1 MCYESIVELQKRAD
15 LSVPL
20 LKFLKSTKNMFK
32 VPIKKFKEELNN
44 LANNQSYEEFQGL
57 IDEIKLH
64 SKGKLEFKYD
74 FITKMIE
81 LIKES
86 CIYQNELNKI
96 LKPFYSM
103 SSLIKMNKR
112 PVFNSNLSNIDQAK
126 AVKFINIFARA
137 DFLNKEL
144 TNIDNAEILFVI
156 NLLESQQTL
165 IQEYKKTIISG
176 VEEYRKINLNELEI
190 FLTKYKNVQK
200 EIKIFQE
207 MAFSNF
213 DKINFNKETI
223 NQILKDIK
231 RVVDKYKE
239 YQAGI
244 FKYQELLTFFQRIRN
259 MVAQTCSQEF
269 NQDVE
274 LICEFN
280 LQ

>member
-1 MCYESIVELQKRAD
+1 
-15 LSVPL
+15 
-20 LKFLKSTKNMFK
+20 MFK